1 MKSPKL
7 VKTLQF
13 LAIVAAVALG
23 IWLLNLYGIEALR
36 ANVKQFGI
44 WAPLAVAALRF
55 TSIVI
60 PVLPNTAYSAMAGI
74 LFGFQMGL
82 ITIWIADFIACI
94 LSFHLSRLYGRDF
107 VRRFIGDRFMGRVES
122 LGQQHLERNF
132 FMTLAF
138 LMTGFFDFVCYGLGL
153 TKIPWRQFLPA
164 LVISIVIA
172 HTPAVAIGAGVVEKG
187 KGMPLIIGAV
197 LVSFGV
203 AFITG
208 YVRRKQQENESV
220 AAENNHPVQ
229 TKER

>member
-1 MKSPKL
+1 MKSSKW

-13 LAIVAAVALG
+13 IAIVVVVALG
-23 IWLLNLYGIEALR
+23 IWLLNRYGIETLR

-44 WAPLAVAALRF
+44 WAPIVVAALRF

-60 PVLPNTAYSAMAGI
+60 PVLPNTAYSALAGI

-82 ITIWIADFIACI
+82 ITIWIADFIACS
-94 LSFHLSRLYGRDF
+94 LSFHLSRQYGRDF

-153 TKIPWRQFLPA
+153 TKVPWRQFLPA
-164 LVISIVIA
+164 LLISIVIA
-172 HTPAVAIGAGVVEKG
+172 HTPAVAIGAGIVEKG
-187 KGMPLIIGAV
+187 KGMPLLIGAV

-203 AFITG
+203 AFVTG
-208 YVRRKQQENESV
+208 YVKRKQLENATI
-220 AAENNHPVQ
+220 AAEANNPAH
-229 TKER
+229 TRE

>member
-1 MKSPKL
+1 MNPKRT
-7 VKTLQF
+7 KILQF
-13 LAIVAAVALG
+13 LAIVVIVAVG
-23 IWLLNLYGIEALR
+23 IWLLNRYGIENLR

-44 WAPLAVAALRF
+44 WAPIAVGALRF

-60 PVLPNTAYSAMAGI
+60 PVLPNTAYSALAGV
-74 LFGFQMGL
+74 LFGFQVGL
-82 ITIWIADFIACI
+82 LTIWIADFIACI
-94 LSFHLSRLYGRDF
+94 LSFQLSRQYGRDF

-122 LGQQHLERNF
+122 LGKQHLENNF

-153 TKIPWRQFLPA
+153 TKVPWRQFLPA

-203 AFITG
+203 AIVTG
-208 YVRRKQQENESV
+208 YVRRKPPEPIVAEESQPSTSI
-220 AAENNHPVQ
+220 H
-229 TKER
+229 RDS

>member
-1 MKSPKL
+1 MMNPKRT
-7 VKTLQF
+7 KILQF
-13 LAIVAAVALG
+13 LAIVVIVAVG
-23 IWLLNLYGIEALR
+23 IWLLNRYGIENLR

-44 WAPLAVAALRF
+44 WAPIAVGALRF

-60 PVLPNTAYSAMAGI
+60 PMLPNTAYSALAGV
-74 LFGFQMGL
+74 LFGFQVGL
-82 ITIWIADFIACI
+82 LTIWIADFIACM
-94 LSFHLSRLYGRDF
+94 LSFQLSRQYGRDF

-122 LGQQHLERNF
+122 LGKQHLENNF

-153 TKIPWRQFLPA
+153 TKVPWRQFLPA

-203 AFITG
+203 AIVTG
-208 YVRRKQQENESV
+208 YVRRKPPEPIVAEESQPSTSI
-220 AAENNHPVQ
+220 H
-229 TKER
+229 RDS

>member
-1 MKSPKL
+1 MNSKQAKI
-7 VKTLQF
+7 LQF
-13 LAIVAAVALG
+13 LAIVVVVALG
-23 IWLLNLYGIEALR
+23 IWLLNRYGIENLR
-36 ANVKQFGI
+36 ANVKQFGL
-44 WAPLAVAALRF
+44 WAPIAVGALRF

-60 PVLPNTAYSAMAGI
+60 PVLPNTAYSALAGV
-74 LFGFQMGL
+74 LFGFQAGL

-94 LSFHLSRLYGRDF
+94 LSFQLSRQYGRDF

-122 LGQQHLERNF
+122 LGKQHLENNF

-153 TKIPWRQFLPA
+153 TKVPWRQFLPA

-203 AFITG
+203 AIVTG
-208 YVRRKQQENESV
+208 YVRRKPPEPIVAEES
-220 AAENNHPVQ
+220 HPS
-229 TKER
+229 TSIHRDS

>member
-1 MKSPKL
+1 MNPKRT
-7 VKTLQF
+7 KILQF
-13 LAIVAAVALG
+13 LAIVVIVAVG
-23 IWLLNLYGIEALR
+23 IWLLNRYGIENLR

-44 WAPLAVAALRF
+44 WAPIAVGALRF

-60 PVLPNTAYSAMAGI
+60 PMLPNTAYSALAGV
-74 LFGFQMGL
+74 LFGFQVGL
-82 ITIWIADFIACI
+82 LTIWIADFIACM
-94 LSFHLSRLYGRDF
+94 LSFQLSRQYGRDF

-122 LGQQHLERNF
+122 LGKQHLENNF

-153 TKIPWRQFLPA
+153 TKVPWRQFLPA

-203 AFITG
+203 AIVTG
-208 YVRRKQQENESV
+208 YVRRKPPEPIVAEESQPSTSI
-220 AAENNHPVQ
+220 H
-229 TKER
+229 RDS